1 LARARGLIAL
11 ALCAAFAP
19 GCRGW
24 RRRHRPAPQARH
36 SREVAT
42 VCYDARFVTGV
53 RVRQRFLGDHPA
65 VAGTAGARVFAWR
78 VPDGV
83 MAWWEG
89 MEAPVRVAEGAVTEG
104 PTVAV
109 QRAFAWVEWGDARGV
124 ALRTVAQDGALGE
137 AKRWDGVARASV
149 AISGDY
155 ALWVAQRGEGGSLLA
170 RGLVDTTPR
179 AFADGGSAPAVVALE
194 DGFLAAWTEPAGD
207 AWALRARTLGL
218 DGAARAEPFEV
229 VRAAGPMGAPSVA
242 RGGSR
247 LLFAWG
253 DHRSGDAGLH
263 VVGTDLRGG
272 AAGEAQRLSIRYT
285 DASTAS
291 VAAAGRYFG
300 VAWSEPVGG
309 GAPRSYL
316 ARVDARGRRLGS
328 AMRVAVEDDS
338 GLAQPWLRW
347 ERAGYVLAL
356 ARADG
361 SLDLR
366 RTGPLGCD
374 APLE

>member
-1 LARARGLIAL
+1 V
-11 ALCAAFAP
+11 
-19 GCRGW
+19 
-24 RRRHRPAPQARH
+24 Q
-36 SREVAT
+36 
-42 VCYDARFVTGV
+42 
-53 RVRQRFLGDHPA
+53 
-65 VAGTAGARVFAWR
+65 
-78 VPDGV
+78 
-83 MAWWEG
+83 
-89 MEAPVRVAEGAVTEG
+89 VAEGPIADG
-104 PTVAV
+104 PTVVV
-109 QRAFAWVEWGDARGV
+109 QRTAAWVGWTDARGAV
-124 ALRTVAQDGALGE
+124 LRQLGLDASLGAPR
-137 AKRWDGVARASV
+137 RWDGAAHATLAV
-149 AISGDY
+149 SGDY
-155 ALWVAQRGEGGSLLA
+155 ALWVAQRGGALVA
-170 RGLVDTTPR
+170 RGLDDPAER
-179 AFADGGSAPAVVALE
+179 AFADAGGAPAVVALD
-194 DGFLAAWTEPAGD
+194 DGFVAAWTAPSGG
-207 AWALRARTLGL
+207 AWALRGRALSL
-218 DGAARAEPFEV
+218 DGAPRSEPFEV
-229 VRAAGPMGAPSVA
+229 QRAPGPMGAPSVA

-263 VVGTDLRGG
+263 VVTTDLRGG

-291 VAAAGRYFG
+291 AVAAGRLFG

-347 ERAGYVLAL
+347 ERAGYVLAM